1 MHLLFKQRNAGC
13 ENENCVRLKLAKN
26 TCVAPGTGCM
36 IGPNV
41 FYRYLGAEG
50 IPLVCPPC
58 NLEECC
64 RTPGVLRTDATHC
77 SSYGRSLWH
86 WKYHLSDSDKH
97 MYYYKLPQNS
107 TLRCMQYI
115 DNKDLKLVKLVLSLC
130 LVTHRTRVWG
140 QICFLTC
147 SPGQN
152 ASRDWNTGIDTVP
165 LCICTHRYQSS
176 NLV

>member
-1 MHLLFKQRNAGC
+1 MRLNISCLQTSTPMGTQMHLLFKQRNAGC
-13 ENENCVRLKLAKN
+13 ENEKCVRLKLAKN
-26 TCVAPGTGCM
+26 TCVTPGTGCM

-97 MYYYKLPQNS
+97 MYITS
-107 TLRCMQYI
+107 C
-115 DNKDLKLVKLVLSLC
+115 
-130 LVTHRTRVWG
+130 HRT
-140 QICFLTC
+140 LLSDAC
-147 SPGQN
+147 S
-152 ASRDWNTGIDTVP
+152 I
-165 LCICTHRYQSS
+165 
-176 NLV
+176 